1 MITGQWSDFVK
12 GVSARVDE
20 IIDETKDLGANFLGY
35 GLHGKQDADGLVFRT
50 QGVTG
55 LNYLE
60 LFSEDGSIN
69 EDRTYPAY
77 QTEYVMKDHGKIVT
91 VSQKLMKTRPAELEE
106 KLDEIKQLRIAA
118 ARTLNK
124 WVWQPLVDAFVATN
138 SNVNFPVSR
147 LGDAVAMVS
156 ASHPSKVTG
165 VANRSNLLSG
175 NPVLSET
182 AINLAIVQLK
192 EMLNGRG
199 LPLNYEGKF
208 TLVVP
213 PALHKAA
220 YETLKS
226 QLKADSQNN
235 DINYYQG
242 IFTDLVSPNYIGAA
256 NGGSDTA
263 WFVFANEVPANMK
276 ALRYV
281 SLIEPKIEYTTDFD
295 TKSMRV
301 SIDMS
306 GAVGYSNFEYVVAS
320 SGLGE

>member
-1 MITGQWSDFVK
+1 MITSNWSDFVK

-35 GLHGKQDADGLVFRT
+35 GLHGKQDSDGLIFRT

-60 LFSEDGSIN
+60 LFTEDGSIN

-106 KLDEIKQLRIAA
+106 KLDEVKQLRIAA

-124 WVWQPLVDAFVATN
+124 WAWQPIVDFAVTAD
-138 SNVNFPVSR
+138 SNANFPVSR
-147 LGDAVAMVS
+147 LGDAVAMAS

-165 VANRSNLLSG
+165 IANRSNVITG

-182 AINLAIVQLK
+182 AVNTGIVQLR

-199 LPLNYEGKF
+199 LPINYEGGF
-208 TLVVP
+208 VLVVP
-213 PALHKAA
+213 PALHKLA
-220 YETLKS
+220 YEIVKS

-235 DINYYQG
+235 NINYYQG
-242 IFTDLVSPNYIGAA
+242 IEIDLVCPTYIGAA

-263 WFVFANEVPANMK
+263 WFLFAKELPANMK

-306 GAVGYSNFEYVVAS
+306 GAMGYSNFEFVVAS
-320 SGLGE
+320 TGLAA